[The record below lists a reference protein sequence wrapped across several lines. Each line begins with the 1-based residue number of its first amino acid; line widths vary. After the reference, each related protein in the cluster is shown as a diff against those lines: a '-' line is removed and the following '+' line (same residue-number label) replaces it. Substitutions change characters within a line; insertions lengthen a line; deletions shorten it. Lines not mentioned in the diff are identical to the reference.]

1 MTLQGVNKN
10 DLIVTDTP
18 ADHDMTSLGILTN
31 KLSIKVLTAVIS
43 NLVSRT
49 HKVALRVATDVVG
62 VKLRSRIHSQVRVRR
77 VCFDDILGEAR
88 EWAHQYNDKDQ
99 SYHVSS

>member
-1 MTLQGVNKN
+1 MTL
-10 DLIVTDTP
+10 
-18 ADHDMTSLGILTN
+18 LGILMN